1 MSKAPRQST
10 PKQKTSGNPAPG
22 KRAQVQQPIAELNK
36 MEASFELAQLARE
49 IAHHRRLYYQN
60 DAPEITDAAFDALVQ
75 RNDAIEARFPELKRA
90 DSPSDKVGAEPAQ
103 GFAKVRHLQPM
114 LSLDNA
120 FSRDDVA
127 DFLDRIRRF
136 LGLAGDAPIT
146 LAVEPKIDGL
156 SANLLYEDGRFV
168 QGATRGDG
176 AVGED
181 ITANLRHVAGIPH
194 RLKDGNHP
202 KRIEI
207 RGEVY
212 MPKSGFLR
220 LNQAQAAA
228 GRQVFA
234 NPRNAAAG
242 SLRQLDARITA
253 ARPLFFFAYA
263 VGAVEDM
270 PAHPGSQ
277 HGLVRQLENWG
288 FTVTPQHR
296 IAQSLDDAL
305 QFYEAMQ
312 AERAALDFDI
322 DGVVY
327 KVDRVDWQERLGFV
341 GRAPRW
347 AIAHKFP
354 AEQAQ
359 TVLNNIT
366 IQVGRTGVLT
376 PVAELEPVNV
386 GGVIVSRATL
396 HNQDE
401 IARKDIRI
409 GDRVIVQR
417 AGDVIPQVVAVIDPE
432 RTGRGKPFAFPVSCP
447 VCGSHVERVEGE
459 AATRCTGGLI
469 CAAQVVERLRHFVS
483 RMAFDI
489 DGLGEKHIDAFFRDG
504 LVKSPADLFRL
515 ADRRTELLG
524 REGWGELSVDN
535 LLRAIAA
542 RREIPLERFIFA
554 LGIPQVG
561 EETAKLLAR
570 HYLTLDAWRDAM
582 IAAADEDGAAAQD
595 LATIARI
602 GPSIRAD
609 LVGFF
614 AEQHNRDAIADLL
627 RYVEV
632 KPFVPPQIGHSPVA
646 GKTVVFTG
654 SLEMLSRNEAKAR
667 AEALGAKVAGS
678 VSKKTD
684 YVIVGADAGSKAA
697 KAQELGVRTLSEQEW
712 LDLIGG

>member
-1 MSKAPRQST
+1 MSKAAKGKEAA
-10 PKQKTSGNPAPG
+10 PKP
-22 KRAQVQQPIAELNK
+22 VAELNK
-36 MEASFELAQLARE
+36 MEASFELAQLAKA
-49 IAHHRRLYYQN
+49 IAKHRKLYYQK
-60 DAPEITDAAFDALVQ
+60 DAPEITDAEFDALMQ
-75 RNDAIEARFPELKRA
+75 RNEAIEAQFPGLKRS
-90 DSPSDKVGAEPAQ
+90 DSPTDMVGAEPAQ
-103 GFAKVRHLQPM
+103 GFAKVQHLQPM

-120 FSRDDVA
+120 FSAEDVG
-127 DFLDRIRRF
+127 DFVDRVRRF
-136 LGLAGDAPIT
+136 LGLGGDEIVA
-146 LAVEPKIDGL
+146 LAAEPKIDGL
-156 SANLLYEDGRFV
+156 SANLLYEDGVFV
-168 QGATRGDG
+168 RGATRGDG

-181 ITANLRHVAGIPH
+181 ITANLKHVSGIPH
-194 RLKDGNHP
+194 RLRDGNHP
-202 KRIEI
+202 TRIEI

-212 MPKSGFLR
+212 MPKSGFLK
-220 LNQAQAAA
+220 LNAAQEAA
-228 GRQVFA
+228 GKPVFA

-253 ARPLFFFAYA
+253 TRPLFFFAYA
-263 VGAVEDM
+263 CGAIEGL
-270 PAHPGSQ
+270 PKHPGSQ
-277 HGLVRQLENWG
+277 HGLIDLLEKWG
-288 FTVTPQHR
+288 FAVNPR
-296 IAQSLDDAL
+296 RRVAQGLEATLAFYQEIQADRAKLD
-305 QFYEAMQ
+305 Y
-312 AERAALDFDI
+312 DI

-327 KVDRVDWQERLGFV
+327 KVDRVDWQTRLGFV

-359 TVLNNIT
+359 THLNNIT

-396 HNQDE
+396 HNEDE
-401 IARKDIRI
+401 ILRKDIRV

-417 AGDVIPQVVAVIDPE
+417 AGDVIPQVVAVIDAD
-432 RTGRGKPFAFPVSCP
+432 RKDRGPRFKFPKTCP

-459 AATRCTGGLI
+459 AATRCTGGLV

-489 DGLGEKHIDAFFRDG
+489 DGLGERNIEAFFKDG
-504 LVKSPADLFRL
+504 LIKSPADLFRL
-515 ADRRTELLG
+515 KDRKDELLK
-524 REGWGELSVDN
+524 REGWGELSVEN
-535 LLRAIAA
+535 LLRAIEA
-542 RREIPLERFIFA
+542 RRTISLERFIYA
-554 LGIPQVG
+554 LGIPQIG

-570 HYLTLDAWRDAM
+570 HYLSLSEWRRAM
-582 IAAADEDGAAAQD
+582 VEAKDPESPAAQD

-609 LVGFF
+609 LVDFFDEENNRAVLDDLEGFVTVS
-614 AEQHNRDAIADLL
+614 D
-627 RYVEV
+627 
-632 KPFVPPQIGHSPVA
+632 FVPPKIGASPVA

-654 SLEMLSRNEAKAR
+654 SLEQMTRNEAKAR

-697 KAQELGVRTLSEQEW
+697 KAQELGVTVLSEQEW
-712 LDLIGG
+712 LDLIGN

>member
-1 MSKAPRQST
+1 MSKAPQ
-10 PKQKTSGNPAPG
+10 PKP
-22 KRAQVQQPIAELNK
+22 VDDLDK
-36 MEASFELAQLARE
+36 MEASVELAYLARE
-49 IAHHRRLYYQN
+49 IARHRNLYYQN
-60 DAPEITDAAFDALVQ
+60 DAPEISDAEFDALMQ
-75 RNDAIEARFPELKRA
+75 RNEAIEARFPKLKRK
-90 DSPSDKVGAEPAQ
+90 DSPTDQVGAAPAQ
-103 GFAKVRHLQPM
+103 GFAKVKHLQPM

-120 FSRDDVA
+120 FAPEDVA

-136 LGLAGDAPIT
+136 LKLPT
-146 LAVEPKIDGL
+146 EEPVVLSVEPKIDGL
-156 SANLLYEDGRFV
+156 SANLLYEDGVLV

-181 ITANLRHVAGIPH
+181 ITANLKEIADIPH
-194 RLKDGNHP
+194 KLKGGNHP
-202 KRIEI
+202 ARIEI

-212 MPKSGFLR
+212 IAKSGFLK
-220 LNQAQAAA
+220 LNEAQASA
-228 GRQVFA
+228 GKPVFA

-242 SLRQLDARITA
+242 SLRQLDARITR
-253 ARPLFFFAYA
+253 ARPLHFFAYA
-263 VGAVEDM
+263 WGAIEGL
-270 PAHPGSQ
+270 PKHPGSQ
-277 HGLVRQLENWG
+277 HGLVDQLEKWG
-288 FTVTPQHR
+288 FIVNPRRDRTETLKETL
-296 IAQSLDDAL
+296 A
-305 QFYEAMQ
+305 FYDQIQ
-312 AERAALDFDI
+312 ADRAALDYDI

-327 KVDRVDWQERLGFV
+327 KVDRTDWQERLGFI

-359 TVLNNIT
+359 TTLKDIA

-376 PVAELEPVNV
+376 PVAKLEPVNV
-386 GGVIVSRATL
+386 GGVVVSNATL
-396 HNQDE
+396 HNEDE
-401 IARKDIRI
+401 IRRKDIRI
-409 GDRVIVQR
+409 GDRVIIQR
-417 AGDVIPQVVAVIDPE
+417 AGDVIPQVVAVIDAD
-432 RTGRGKPFAFPVSCP
+432 RKGRGPEYRFPKSCP
-447 VCGSHVERVEGE
+447 VCGSHVERSEGE

-489 DGLGEKHIDAFFRDG
+489 DGLGEKHIESFFKDG

-515 ADRRTELLG
+515 ETRRAELLE

-535 LLRAIAA
+535 LLKAIAA
-542 RREIPLERFIFA
+542 RRRISLERFIYA

-570 HYLTLDAWRDAM
+570 HYLSFAAWRDAM
-582 IAAADEDGAAAQD
+582 IAARDASSVEYQD

-609 LVGFF
+609 LIDFF
-614 AEQHNRDAIADLL
+614 DEARNRAAVADLVNFVT
-627 RYVEV
+627 VED
-632 KPFVPPQIGHSPVA
+632 FVPPQVGNSPIA
-646 GKTVVFTG
+646 GRTVVFTG
-654 SLEMLSRNEAKAR
+654 SLELMTRNEAKAR

-697 KAQELGVRTLSEQEW
+697 KAQELGVRVLSEQEW
-712 LDLIGG
+712 IDLIGA

>member
-1 MSKAPRQST
+1 MSKAAKGKEAA
-10 PKQKTSGNPAPG
+10 PKP
-22 KRAQVQQPIAELNK
+22 VAELNK
-36 MEASFELAQLARE
+36 MEASFELAQLAKA
-49 IAHHRRLYYQN
+49 IAKHRKLYYQK
-60 DAPEITDAAFDALVQ
+60 DAPEITDAEFDALMQ
-75 RNDAIEARFPELKRA
+75 RNEAIEAQFPDLKRS
-90 DSPSDKVGAEPAQ
+90 DSPTDVVGAEPAQ
-103 GFAKVRHLQPM
+103 GFAKVQHLQPM

-120 FSRDDVA
+120 FSAEDVG
-127 DFLDRIRRF
+127 DFVDRVRRF
-136 LGLAGDAPIT
+136 LGLGADEVVA

-156 SANLLYEDGRFV
+156 SANLLYEDGVLVR
-168 QGATRGDG
+168 GATRGDG

-181 ITANLRHVAGIPH
+181 ITANLKHVSGIPH

-202 KRIEI
+202 ARIEI

-212 MPKSGFLR
+212 MPKSGFLK
-220 LNQAQAAA
+220 LNAAQEEA
-228 GRQVFA
+228 GKPVFA

-253 ARPLFFFAYA
+253 TRPLFFFAYA
-263 VGAVEDM
+263 WGAVEGL
-270 PAHPGSQ
+270 PKHPGSQ
-277 HGLVRQLENWG
+277 HGLIDLLEKWG
-288 FTVTPQHR
+288 FAVNPRRRVTEGLEDTLAFYQEIQTDR
-296 IAQSLDDAL
+296 ARLD
-305 QFYEAMQ
+305 Y
-312 AERAALDFDI
+312 DI

-327 KVDRVDWQERLGFV
+327 KVDRVDWQTRLGFI

-359 TVLNNIT
+359 THLNSIT

-396 HNQDE
+396 HNEDE
-401 IARKDIRI
+401 IARKDIRV

-417 AGDVIPQVVAVIDPE
+417 AGDVIPQVVAVIDAD
-432 RTGRGKPFAFPVSCP
+432 RKDRGPSFKFPKTCP
-447 VCGSHVERVEGE
+447 VCGSHVERIEGE
-459 AATRCTGGLI
+459 AATRCTGGLV

-489 DGLGEKHIDAFFRDG
+489 DGLGERNIEAFFKDG

-515 ADRRTELLG
+515 KDRKEELLK
-524 REGWGELSVDN
+524 REGWGELSVEN
-535 LLRAIAA
+535 LLRAIDA
-542 RREIPLERFIFA
+542 RRTISLERFIYA
-554 LGIPQVG
+554 LGIPQIG

-570 HYLTLDAWRDAM
+570 HYLSLNEWRRAM
-582 IAAADEDGAAAQD
+582 VEAKDPESPAAQD

-602 GPSIRAD
+602 GPSIRTD
-609 LVGFF
+609 LIDFFDEENNRAVLDDLATFVTVG
-614 AEQHNRDAIADLL
+614 D
-627 RYVEV
+627 
-632 KPFVPPQIGHSPVA
+632 FVPPKIGTSPVV

-654 SLEMLSRNEAKAR
+654 SLEQMTRNEAKAR

-697 KAQELGVRTLSEQEW
+697 KAQELGVTVLSEQEW
-712 LDLIGG
+712 LDLIGT

>member
-1 MSKAPRQST
+1 MSEAPKPVESLDR
-10 PKQKTSGNPAPG
+10 
-22 KRAQVQQPIAELNK
+22 
-36 MEASFELAQLARE
+36 MEASYELAQLAKA
-49 IAHHRRLYYQN
+49 IAKHRKLYYQK
-60 DAPEITDAAFDALVQ
+60 DAPEITDAAFDAMVR
-75 RNDAIEARFPELKRA
+75 RNEAIEARFPDLKRK
-90 DSPSDKVGAEPAQ
+90 DSPSEQIGAEPAQ
-103 GFAKVRHLQPM
+103 GFAKVQHLQPM

-120 FSRDDVA
+120 FEDDDVR
-127 DFLDRIRRF
+127 DFVDRVKRF
-136 LGLAGDAPIT
+136 LGLAAET
-146 LAVEPKIDGL
+146 EVALTAEPKIDGL
-156 SANLLYEDGRFV
+156 SANLLYEDGALVR
-168 QGATRGDG
+168 GATRGDG

-202 KRIEI
+202 ARIEI

-212 MPKSGFLR
+212 LPKSGFLK
-220 LNQAQAAA
+220 LNEAQAA
-228 GRQVFA
+228 GGKPVFA

-253 ARPLFFFAYA
+253 TRPLYFFAYA
-263 VGAVEDM
+263 WGAVENLSK
-270 PAHPGSQ
+270 HPGSQ
-277 HGLVRQLENWG
+277 HGLIDQLEKWG
-288 FTVTPQHR
+288 FAVNPRRQVTKN
-296 IAQSLDDAL
+296 IAATLAFYQEIQAARAKLD
-305 QFYEAMQ
+305 Y
-312 AERAALDFDI
+312 DI

-327 KVDRVDWQERLGFV
+327 KVDRIDWQTRLGFV

-359 TVLNNIT
+359 TVLNDI
-366 IQVGRTGVLT
+366 IVQVGRTGVLT
-376 PVAELEPVNV
+376 PVAELEPINV

-417 AGDVIPQVVAVIDPE
+417 AGDVIPQVVAVVDPD
-432 RTGRGKPFAFPVSCP
+432 RKGRGKEFRFPEKCP
-447 VCGSHVERVEGE
+447 VCGSHVERIEGE
-459 AATRCTGGLI
+459 AATRCTGGLV

-489 DGLGEKHIDAFFRDG
+489 DGLGERHIEAFFRDG

-515 ADRRTELLG
+515 EDRRAELLD

-535 LLRAIAA
+535 LLRAIRS
-542 RREIPLERFIFA
+542 RRDITLERFIYS

-570 HYLTLDAWRDAM
+570 HYLTLEDWRDAM
-582 IAAADEDGAAAQD
+582 IVAADETSPAAQD

-609 LVGFF
+609 LIEFF
-614 AEQHNRDAIADLL
+614 AEPRNRAALDDLL
-627 RYVEV
+627 TFVEV
-632 KPFVPPQIGHSPVA
+632 KDFVPPLIGASPVA

-654 SLEMLSRNEAKAR
+654 SLEKMTRNEAKAR

-684 YVIVGADAGSKAA
+684 YVIVGSDAGSKAA
-697 KAQELGVRTLSEQEW
+697 KAAELGVTVLSEQAW
-712 LDLIGG
+712 LDLIGS

>member
-1 MSKAPRQST
+1 MSKAAKGKEAA
-10 PKQKTSGNPAPG
+10 PKP
-22 KRAQVQQPIAELNK
+22 VAELNK
-36 MEASFELAQLARE
+36 MEASFELAQLAKA
-49 IAHHRRLYYQN
+49 IAKHRKLYYQK
-60 DAPEITDAAFDALVQ
+60 DAPEITDAEFDALMQ
-75 RNDAIEARFPELKRA
+75 RNEAIEAQFPDLKRS
-90 DSPSDKVGAEPAQ
+90 DSPTDVVGAEPAQ
-103 GFAKVRHLQPM
+103 GFAKVQHLQPM

-120 FSRDDVA
+120 FSSEDVG
-127 DFLDRIRRF
+127 DFVDRVRRF
-136 LGLAGDAPIT
+136 LGLGADEVVA
-146 LAVEPKIDGL
+146 LAAEPKIDGL
-156 SANLLYEDGRFV
+156 SANLLYEDGVFV
-168 QGATRGDG
+168 RGATRGDG

-181 ITANLRHVAGIPH
+181 ITANLKHVSGIPH

-202 KRIEI
+202 ARIEI

-212 MPKSGFLR
+212 MPKSGFLK
-220 LNQAQAAA
+220 LNAAQEEA
-228 GRQVFA
+228 GKPVFA

-253 ARPLFFFAYA
+253 TRPLFFFAYA
-263 VGAVEDM
+263 WGAVEGL
-270 PAHPGSQ
+270 PKHPGSQ
-277 HGLVRQLENWG
+277 HGLIDLLEKWGFAVNPRRRVTEGLENTLA
-288 FTVTPQHR
+288 FYQEIQTDR
-296 IAQSLDDAL
+296 ARLD
-305 QFYEAMQ
+305 Y
-312 AERAALDFDI
+312 DI

-327 KVDRVDWQERLGFV
+327 KVDRVDWQTRLGFI

-359 TVLNNIT
+359 THLNSIT

-396 HNQDE
+396 HNEDE
-401 IARKDIRI
+401 IARKDIRV

-417 AGDVIPQVVAVIDPE
+417 AGDVIPQVVAVIDAD
-432 RTGRGKPFAFPVSCP
+432 RKDRGPSFKFPKTCP
-447 VCGSHVERVEGE
+447 VCGSHVERIEGE
-459 AATRCTGGLI
+459 AATRCTGGLV

-489 DGLGEKHIDAFFRDG
+489 DGLGERNIEAFFRDG

-515 ADRRTELLG
+515 KDRKEELLK
-524 REGWGELSVDN
+524 REGWGELSVEN
-535 LLRAIAA
+535 LLRAIDA
-542 RREIPLERFIFA
+542 RRTISLERFIYA
-554 LGIPQVG
+554 LGIPQIG

-570 HYLTLDAWRDAM
+570 HYLSLNEWRRAM
-582 IAAADEDGAAAQD
+582 VEAKDPESPAAQD

-602 GPSIRAD
+602 GPSIRTD
-609 LVGFF
+609 LIDFFDEENNRAVLDDLATFVTVG
-614 AEQHNRDAIADLL
+614 D
-627 RYVEV
+627 
-632 KPFVPPQIGHSPVA
+632 FVPPKIGTSPVV

-654 SLEMLSRNEAKAR
+654 SLEQMTRNEAKAR

-697 KAQELGVRTLSEQEW
+697 KAQELGVTVLSEQEW
-712 LDLIGG
+712 LDLIGT

>member
-1 MSKAPRQST
+1 VSKAPI
-10 PKQKTSGNPAPG
+10 QKPVADLD
-22 KRAQVQQPIAELNK
+22 R
-36 MEASFELAQLARE
+36 MEASVELAHLAKE
-49 IAHHRRLYYQN
+49 IAKHRRLYYQN
-60 DAPEITDAAFDALVQ
+60 DAPEITDAEFDALMQ
-75 RNDAIEARFPELKRA
+75 RNEAIEAQFPKLKRK
-90 DSPSDKVGAEPAQ
+90 DSPTDQVGAEPAQ

-120 FSRDDVA
+120 FSGEDVG

-136 LGLAGDAPIT
+136 LKLPADEIVALT
-146 LAVEPKIDGL
+146 AEPKIDGL
-156 SANLLYEDGRFV
+156 SANLLYEKGVFV

-181 ITANLRHVAGIPH
+181 ITANLKHVAGIPH
-194 RLKDGNHP
+194 RLADDNHP
-202 KRIEI
+202 ARIEI

-212 MPKSGFLR
+212 LSKSGFLK
-220 LNQAQAAA
+220 LNEAQAAA
-228 GRQVFA
+228 GKPVFA

-253 ARPLFFFAYA
+253 ARPLQFFAYA
-263 VGAVEDM
+263 WGAIEGL
-270 PAHPGSQ
+270 PKHPGSQ
-277 HGLVRQLENWG
+277 HGVVDQLARWG
-288 FTVTPQHR
+288 FAVNARRQRTE
-296 IAQSLDDAL
+296 SLADTLAY
-305 QFYEAMQ
+305 YEAIQ
-312 AERAALDFDI
+312 AERALLDYDI

-327 KVDRVDWQERLGFV
+327 KVDRADWQERLGFI

-359 TVLNNIT
+359 TLLKDIA

-376 PVAELEPVNV
+376 PVAKLEPVNV
-386 GGVIVSRATL
+386 GGVVVSNATL

-401 IARKDIRI
+401 IRRKDIRI
-409 GDRVIVQR
+409 GDRVIIQR
-417 AGDVIPQVVAVIDPE
+417 AGDVIPQVVAVIDPA
-432 RTGRGKPFAFPVSCP
+432 RKGRGPAYQFPETCP
-447 VCGSHVERVEGE
+447 VCGSHVERIEGE
-459 AATRCTGGLI
+459 VAVRCTGGLI

-489 DGLGEKHIDAFFRDG
+489 DGLGERSIEAFFKEG
-504 LVKSPADLFRL
+504 LVKTPADLFRL
-515 ADRRTELLG
+515 ETRREELLG

-542 RREIPLERFIFA
+542 RREISLERFIYA

-570 HYLTLDAWRDAM
+570 HYLTIDAWQGAM
-582 IAAADEDGAAAQD
+582 IEAQDATSAAALDF
-595 LATIARI
+595 ATIARV

-609 LVGFF
+609 LIDFF
-614 AEQHNRDAIADLL
+614 AEPHNRAALDDLL
-627 RYVEV
+627 TFVEV

-654 SLEMLSRNEAKAR
+654 SLEQMTRNEAKAR

-678 VSKKTD
+678 VSSKTD

-697 KAQELGVRTLSEQEW
+697 KARELGVAVLSEQEW